1 MQPPLANIA
10 EEWKKSEERR
20 ALRPSSAN
28 LQRIPIKVY
37 ISKSVHSRYKF
48 RNKSTVSTFLNE
60 TPILQVCQCA
70 AAGSPA
76 GSILHSCRNSGAMR
90 DSGDR
95 IRRERTSPT
104 SSRTVL
110 RRVLVLSEGRQFREA
125 AAVLQKL
132 NCNSVATVAA
142 DLPLDFLAE
151 GLPHSAQLLET
162 LFTKWVIKNVQKFF
176 RATLAKSARNS

>member
-1 MQPPLANIA
+1 
-10 EEWKKSEERR
+10 
-20 ALRPSSAN
+20 
-28 LQRIPIKVY
+28 
-37 ISKSVHSRYKF
+37 
-48 RNKSTVSTFLNE
+48 
-60 TPILQVCQCA
+60 
-70 AAGSPA
+70 
-76 GSILHSCRNSGAMR
+76 MR

-104 SSRTVL
+104 SPRMVL

-132 NCNSVATVAA
+132 NCNSVAAVAA

-162 LFTKWVIKNVQKFF
+162 LFNK
-176 RATLAKSARNS
+176 